1 MSSRALAHRSVIILI
16 LIVQIIPLL
25 MFPPESFS
33 PQSQEWWLP
42 ALLALMVIIA
52 DIDLILRRSVQPWPW
67 YLISFA
73 HGFNIISRLM
83 MVWSHATITRGG
95 TEIVNTPYLALTL
108 LAMGLSALLLWY
120 TELGEVRANLLRQ

>member
-1 MSSRALAHRSVIILI
+1 MLRRTLAHRSVVILI
-16 LIVQIIPLL
+16 LIAQIIPLL
-25 MFPPESFS
+25 MFPPDSFS
-33 PQSQEWWLP
+33 AQSQEWWLP
-42 ALLALMVIIA
+42 ALLALMVIVA

-83 MVWSHATITRGG
+83 MVWSHATITQGG
-95 TEIVNTPYLALTL
+95 TEIANTLYVALTL
-108 LAMGLSALLLWY
+108 VAMTLSALMLWY

>member
-1 MSSRALAHRSVIILI
+1 MLRRALAHRSVIILV

-42 ALLALMVIIA
+42 ALLALMVIVA
-52 DIDLILRRSVQPWPW
+52 DIDLILRRSIHPWPW

-83 MVWSHATITRGG
+83 MVWSHATTTRGG
-95 TEIVNTPYLALTL
+95 TEVANTLYVALTL
-108 LAMGLSALLLWY
+108 LAMALSALMLWY
-120 TELGEVRANLLRQ
+120 TELGEVRANLLQR